1 MLTVWIVG
9 IGLAYA
15 ALGRVSR
22 RCTMAIMCCGGFLFL
37 VLQVFTWGTTVT
49 IIWVFGARTFMS
61 ASFIAVQI
69 YAEMVYPTDL
79 RRTALGIATSFGWAG
94 GMIWPALGNQLGR
107 GNQILPMS
115 LFGFKILMSG
125 VCALLLPL
133 ETLARESEENDN

>member
-1 MLTVWIVG
+1 MGIVR

-22 RCTMAIMCCGGFLFL
+22 RYTIAIMCCGVFLCL
-37 VLQVFTWGTTVT
+37 VPQVFTWGTIVT

-69 YAEMVYPTDL
+69 YAEKVYPTDL
-79 RRTALGIATSFGWAG
+79 RRTTLGIATAFGWAG
-94 GMIWPALGNQLGR
+94 GMIWSALGNQLGR

-125 VCALLLPL
+125 FCALFLPT
-133 ETLARESEENDN
+133 ETLARESEESDNLG